1 MQETRLNKFPKKET
15 RSFIHGYSL
24 EFTLLEKVDISVGI
38 LQFCIKGVDRLG
50 KIFEQRVQ

>member
-1 MQETRLNKFPKKET
+1 MCRPKQET

-38 LQFCIKGVDRLG
+38 LQFCIKGRDRLG